1 MEKHDRATD
10 TEMEF
15 WEHFAALRPHLV
27 RGAAAV
33 VVIGVA
39 AFLLKGF
46 LIDTVL
52 FGPKSAGF
60 PTNRLLLW
68 MGYAMQSACEWI
80 NSWSGLSLAV
90 NTDAFDV
97 ANLDFRVINT
107 SLAGQFNLHMKVSFV
122 TGLVL
127 AMPYVLWEF
136 WRFVKPALTERE
148 IAATHRFVFWVSTFF
163 FVGLLFG
170 YFVIVP
176 LSVSFFIN
184 YQASSSIVNM
194 IDVGQYL
201 STVMVASVASA
212 LVFQLPLVVY
222 FLTRMGLVSSA
233 FLRRYR
239 RHAFVVLLVIAAI
252 ITPPDIFSL
261 VLVIIPLYWLYE
273 LSIRLAERT
282 ERKSAAAAAETT
294 AVSSHEN

>member
-1 MEKHDRATD
+1 MS
-10 TEMEF
+10 F
-15 WEHFAALRPHLV
+15 WDHFAALRPHLV

-33 VVIGVA
+33 VVIAVL
-39 AFLLKGF
+39 AFLSKHF

-52 FGPKSAGF
+52 FGPKSADF
-60 PTNRLLLW
+60 PTNRFLLAAGQGL
-68 MGYAMQSACEWI
+68 QTLCEWI
-80 NSWSGLSLAV
+80 NSWSGLALGV

-97 ANLDFRVINT
+97 SNLNFNVINT
-107 SLAGQFNLHMKVSFV
+107 SLAGQFNLHMKISFI

-148 IAATHRFVFWVSTFF
+148 IAATHRFVFWASFF
-163 FVGLLFG
+163 FFLGLLFG
-170 YFVIVP
+170 YFVLVP

-184 YQASSSIVNM
+184 YQASASIVNL
-194 IDVGQYL
+194 IDVGEYL
-201 STVMVASVASA
+201 STVLVASLASA
-212 LVFQLPLVVY
+212 LVFQLPLLIY

-233 FLRRYR
+233 FLKRYR
-239 RHAFVVLLVIAAI
+239 RHAFVGLLVIAAI

-273 LSIRLAERT
+273 LSIRLSFRV
-282 ERKSAAAAAETT
+282 ERKQAAAAAVTRDP
-294 AVSSHEN
+294 A